1 MTVLGTSKPGP
12 EATTHGSTPT
22 LLSVRELTRVY
33 GGVHAVDGVSFDVP
47 EATIVGLIGPNG
59 AGKSTVLKC
68 VSGTHPTSGKVY
80 VDGEDVTD
88 NQPHEL
94 ARRGVIRTFQLAS
107 VFPRLTVMENLLLG
121 VRAHPGESLRGALL
135 GKTFWRRYEG
145 EYLEQARNLLAEFEM
160 THKEDDYAGDLSG
173 GQKRLVEIMR
183 ALMSKA
189 RILLLDEPMTG
200 VSPFLCR
207 RIEEHLHRLRAEGL
221 TMLLVEHGLG
231 AVERLCDDVLVM
243 AQGKVIA
250 RGSMAEIRANRS
262 VVEAYLV
269 G

>member
-1 MTVLGTSKPGP
+1 MGVL
-12 EATTHGSTPT
+12 ETPSPRMGDPT
-22 LLSVRELTRVY
+22 AERNPALLSVQDITRVY

-47 EATIVGLIGPNG
+47 QGTIVGLIGPNG

-68 VSGTHPTSGKVY
+68 VSGTRPSSGRVF
-80 VDGEDVTD
+80 VDGQDVTD
-88 NQPHEL
+88 DAPHQL

-107 VFPRLTVMENLLLG
+107 IFPQLTVMENLLAG
-121 VRAHPGESLRGALL
+121 VRGHPGETLRRALL
-135 GKTFWRRYEG
+135 GKAFWRHYENDYVA
-145 EYLEQARNLLAEFEM
+145 EARTLLAEFNM
-160 THKEDDYAGDLSG
+160 SHKENDYAGDLSG

-200 VSPFLCR
+200 VSPDLCR

-231 AVERLCDDVLVM
+231 AVERLCDDVFVM
-243 AQGKVIA
+243 AQGKIIA
-250 RGSMAEIRANRS
+250 HGSMAEIRANRS
-262 VVEAYLV
+262 VVDAYLV